1 MSSPPS
7 SGITSL
13 VCNPTNRVNTQKD
26 KGWERPQEEVDW
38 QRDDKRKS
46 ILNEMVQRSV
56 CSVVFSNVTILVQ
69 NYIGASVGICGI
81 LIKELISSE
90 VPSSS
95 SSQEL
100 FFESPG
106 VSIDVFGN
114 ESENDQTKERPL
126 LLCIFCCLNS
136 QIILVL
142 VTISVCKVSDT
153 TANRNENER

>member
-1 MSSPPS
+1 MITPPS
-7 SGITSL
+7 SGISIL
-13 VCNPTNRVNTQKD
+13 VYDPTNGVNTQKD

-38 QRDDKRKS
+38 QRDDKRKG

-56 CSVVFSNVTILVQ
+56 CSIVFSNVTILVQ

-90 VPSSS
+90 VPSRS

-142 VTISVCKVSDT
+142 VPISVCKVSDS
-153 TANRNENER
+153 TANRN